1 MKHLYKRFGIKINR
15 KEAEKIFRQKL
26 ENLLVHGEFGEK
38 LFDEQETKINIVW
51 ELAIQMG
58 IKYKEDID
66 VGEEYYN
73 IFNQHLDFK
82 EYLFRIQM
90 MLNILWENNRKN
102 LSKETGTLVQE
113 AFEGSPIDLEMKI
126 VIYKI
131 KPPQI
136 LPTVSKFIDKEI
148 EDTIGLLETEQ
159 YSDILESFE
168 GGLKLFLK
176 AKTKNQFKN
185 IIEDMLS
192 ACDEV
197 VKVVTGDKNKGLK
210 HIFKKGEYQKFGLNN
225 HQKEIFRNLKDW
237 MDKIKHGSLKQFTRE
252 DVEMIISLTVNF
264 IRFVLNKHTTKIKK

>member
-1 MKHLYKRFGIKINR
+1 MKRLYKRFGIEVNR

-26 ENLLVHGEFGEK
+26 ENLLVHGELGEK
-38 LFDEQETKINIVW
+38 LFDEQEAKIDIAW
-51 ELAIQMG
+51 ELAVQIG
-58 IKYKEDID
+58 IEYKEEID
-66 VGEEYYN
+66 DWKKYYN
-73 IFNQHLDFK
+73 IFNQYLDFK
-82 EYLFRIQM
+82 EYLFRIQV
-90 MLNILWENNRKN
+90 MLNILWENNQKN
-102 LSKETGTLVQE
+102 LSKKIGTQVQKV
-113 AFEGSPIDLEMKI
+113 FEESPIDLGMKI

-176 AKTKNQFKN
+176 AKTKNQFKDV
-185 IIEDMLS
+185 IEDMLS

-210 HIFKKGEYQKFGLNN
+210 HVFKKGEYQKFDLNS

-237 MDKIKHGSLKQFTRE
+237 IDKIKHGSLKQFTRE

-264 IRFVLNKHTTKIKK
+264 IRFVLNKHTTKIN